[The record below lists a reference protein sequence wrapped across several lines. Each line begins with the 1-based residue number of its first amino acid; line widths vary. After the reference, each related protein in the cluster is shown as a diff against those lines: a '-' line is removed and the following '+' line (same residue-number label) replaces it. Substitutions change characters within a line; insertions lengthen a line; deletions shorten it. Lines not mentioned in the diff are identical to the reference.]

1 MSMNKRIICAAM
13 AAAAIVACEKKEA
26 KLPGGDGQ
34 TVTLEVTVP
43 VEKTKALTSASES
56 AVNNC
61 QVLVY
66 SASSGVLET
75 HEEAGSSSV
84 TVTCTKGPKQI
95 VALVNAP
102 DMSSAVTYSQLLE
115 ARSHLEENSLQS
127 LVMEGCRTVD
137 PDTTAS
143 VTVDV
148 RRLVSKVR
156 LVKVETAFEKEEYY
170 DLGFR
175 INSVYLINV
184 AADKKWLAD
193 AGDPAEWYN
202 KLGYESSDCDA
213 LLYDAVSG
221 AALTKEDKIYDTE
234 HVFYCYPNPNDE
246 DSFEE
251 EFTPR
256 PTRLVVE
263 ASIGEDTFFYPVSL
277 PELKRN
283 TVYDVSI
290 SVKRPGVLDPNDDIE
305 KKEASVSINIVGWGN
320 PVDVPEEF

>member
-1 MSMNKRIICAAM
+1 M

-26 KLPGGDGQ
+26 KLPVDEGQ
-34 TVTLEVTVP
+34 TVTLEVKVP
-43 VEKTKALTSASES
+43 VERTKALSDASES
-56 AVNNC
+56 VVNNC
-61 QVLVY
+61 QILVY

-75 HEEAGSSSV
+75 HEESGSSSV
-84 TVTCTKGPKQI
+84 TVTCTKGPKEI

-102 DMSSAVTYSQLLE
+102 DMSSAVTYSQLQE
-115 ARSHLEENSLQS
+115 ARSLLEENSMQS
-127 LVMEGCRTVD
+127 LVMEGSRTVD
-137 PDTTAS
+137 PDTAEN

-170 DLGFR
+170 DLGFK

-184 AADKKWLAD
+184 AGDKKWLAD
-193 AGDPAEWYN
+193 AGGPASWYN
-202 KLGYESSDCDA
+202 KKGYVSSACDA

-221 AALTKEDKIYDTE
+221 QALTKEDKVYDTG

-251 EFTPR
+251 DFTPR

-263 ASIGEDTFFYPVSL
+263 ATIGEETYFYPVSL

-305 KKEASVSINIVGWGN
+305 KKDASVSINIIGWGD